1 MFVILT
7 SAQLV
12 VGSVAV
18 EIVALAELA
27 VVDLGR
33 ILSLLAF
40 AGAADTV
47 AVVAADICAVVF
59 SALGVQVLGL
69 PLVPATLAET
79 ADTPLVAPETEDGFA
94 LMQ

>member
-1 MFVILT
+1 MFFIHT

-12 VGSVAV
+12 VGSVTV

-27 VVDLGR
+27 VVDLCR

-47 AVVAADICAVVF
+47 AIVAANICTVVLP
-59 SALGVQVLGL
+59 ALGVQVLSL
-69 PLVPATLAET
+69 TLVPAALAKT
-79 ADTPLVAPETEDGFA
+79 ADTSFVAPETEDSFA
-94 LMQ
+94 F